1 MRITF
6 LALGSRGDIQP
17 YVTLGDALLTAGHQ
31 VSFITTAN
39 YKNLIEEQG
48 IDFYPVPGNAESL
61 VKNSG
66 ASVLSLMWA
75 FRNIARGLITNAKQ
89 IIPVLAE
96 TDIIL
101 NQLPGGAFGL
111 DITEKYAVPMS
122 LVATIPLVR
131 TSAFPMVGWPSVL
144 SHFPSYNKWS
154 YQLSEQIA
162 WYMLKPLI
170 NQWRQEVLGL
180 SKVST
185 SDYFSGIRTKKVP
198 VLNGFSK
205 YVVPRPPDWED
216 HIHITG
222 YWSTP
227 DHGWQPSDALQ
238 KFLERDQQPIYIG
251 FGSMPLRSPER
262 TNRMIINAL
271 EAIGQRAVLH
281 AGWGG
286 LGQEVL
292 PEYVFKIDYVP
303 HGWLFPRMKAVVHHG
318 GAGTTAAGLRAGVP
332 SLIIPFLFDQFF
344 WANRIAE
351 LGAGP
356 DPISYRNLSSA
367 NLARGI
373 SQAVN
378 DLELRNKSAGFG
390 ERIKAED
397 GVCNA
402 IQIISMR
409 NPVCP

>member
-17 YVTLGDALLTAGHQ
+17 YVALGEALLAAGHR
-31 VSFITTAN
+31 VSFVCTTN
-39 YKNLIEEQG
+39 FKNLVEEQG
-48 IDFYPVPGNAESL
+48 INFYPIPGDAERL
-61 VKNSG
+61 VKDNV
-66 ASVLSLMWA
+66 ASVSALMWA

-89 IIPVLAE
+89 IIPALAE

-111 DITEKYAVPMS
+111 DIMEKYGVPMR

-131 TSAFPMVGWPSVL
+131 TAVFPMMGWPRIFSRF
-144 SHFPSYNKWS
+144 SSYNKWS

-162 WYMLKPLI
+162 WCMLKSLI
-170 NQWRQEVLGL
+170 NKWRQDVLRL
-180 SKVST
+180 PKVST
-185 SDYFSGIRTKKVP
+185 GDYFSNIRTKKVP

-205 YVVPRPPDWED
+205 HVVPRPPDWED

-222 YWSTP
+222 YWFAP
-227 DHGWQPSDALQ
+227 DHGWEPSDTLQ
-238 KFLERDQQPIYIG
+238 EFIERDQQPIYMG
-251 FGSMPLRSPER
+251 FGSMPLRNPEQ
-262 TNRMIINAL
+262 TTQMIINAL
-271 EAIGQRAVLH
+271 EATGQRAVLH

-292 PEYVFKIDYVP
+292 PESVFKIDYVP
-303 HGWLFPRMKAVVHHG
+303 HSWLFPRMKAVVHHG

-344 WANRIAE
+344 WANRVAE

-356 DPISYRNLSSA
+356 NPIFYRNLSNVS
-367 NLARGI
+367 LARGI
-373 SQAVN
+373 NQAVS
-378 DLELRNKSAGFG
+378 DLELRKKSAGIG
-390 ERIKAED
+390 ESIKVED
-397 GVCNA
+397 GICHA
-402 IQIISMR
+402 IQVIS
-409 NPVCP
+409 